1 MNIKQRIMNSEHRI
15 MNHKLRNST
24 FLVRYSIFCLLSS
37 VFCLYFV
44 VGCENAG
51 KAKSPLVEQIETLN
65 QDKKQLTRQ
74 IDQLKSKN
82 KDLQKQINT
91 LHGLADDVKLENLYD
106 VQRIKI
112 TRYTNLYDK
121 NKDGKKDTLNVYIQP
136 IDRDGDIVKAAGAVH
151 VQLLD
156 LNKDQGPELLA
167 KWNVTPS
174 KLRKLWF
181 NAWMMTNYRLTFDV
195 SDKVESFEEPLTVK
209 VTFTD
214 YLTGK
219 VFKEQKVIKPR

>member
-1 MNIKQRIMNSEHRI
+1 MNIQYRMSNIEY
-15 MNHKLRNST
+15 RNSN
-24 FLVRYSIFCLLSS
+24 FAARRFAFAAVLLCS
-37 VFCLYFV
+37 CALMHFV
-44 VGCENAG
+44 TGCESTA
-51 KAKSPLVEQIETLN
+51 SPKNPLAEKVEKLG
-65 QDKKQLTRQ
+65 QDNRDLTRQ
-74 IDQLKSKN
+74 IKLLESKN
-82 KDLQKQINT
+82 KGLQKQMNT

-181 NAWMMTNYRLTFDV
+181 NALMMTNYRLTFDV